1 MSANASEA
9 PSITIERDGHVLLIG
24 INRPHK
30 RNAFTV
36 DAYERLGLAYG
47 ELDRDPNLFCGVLH
61 AHGDHFT
68 GGLDLVDWS
77 SVITGGALP
86 VREGGLDP
94 VGVFTPR
101 VRKPVVCAVQGI
113 CYTIGFEL
121 LLSSD
126 VRIAA
131 PSLSMAQLEVKR
143 GIYPFGGATLRM
155 HREIGWSNAMRWM
168 LTGDAMTADEALRL
182 GLVSEIV
189 PQASL
194 LDRAKELAHS
204 IAKQA
209 PLAVQAVMA
218 SSQIVERE
226 GQAAATARL
235 FPDLQKLLASDDARE
250 GVASFIERREAR
262 FTGK

>member
-1 MSANASEA
+1 MTDA
-9 PSITIERDGHVLLIG
+9 PSITVERDGHVLLIG

-36 DAYERLGLAYG
+36 EAYERLGLAYA
-47 ELDRDPNLFCGVLH
+47 ELDRDPELFCGVLH

-68 GGLDLVDWS
+68 AGLDLVDWS
-77 SVITGGALP
+77 SVLAHRDGGALP
-86 VREGGLDP
+86 VKEGGLDP

-121 LLSSD
+121 LLASD

-131 PSLSMAQLEVKR
+131 PTLSMAQLEVKR

-182 GLVSEIV
+182 GLVSEV
-189 PQASL
+189 VAPDAL
-194 LDRAKELAHS
+194 LSRAKEIAHR

-209 PLAVQAVMA
+209 PLAVQAVIA
-218 SSQIVERE
+218 SSSTVERE
-226 GQAAATARL
+226 GQVAAKERL

-250 GVASFIERREAR
+250 GVASFVERREAR
-262 FTGK
+262 FVGR

>member
-1 MSANASEA
+1 MSDA
-9 PSITIERDGHVLLIG
+9 PSITVERDGHVLLIG

-36 DAYERLGLAYG
+36 EAYERLGLAYG
-47 ELDRDPNLFCGVLH
+47 ELDRDPDLFCGVLH

-86 VREGGLDP
+86 VAKGGLDP
-94 VGVFTPR
+94 VGVFGPR
-101 VRKPVVCAVQGI
+101 VRKPIVCAVKGI
-113 CYTIGFEL
+113 TYTIGFEL
-121 LLSSD
+121 LLASD

-131 PSLSMAQLEVKR
+131 PTLSMAQLEVKR

-189 PQASL
+189 PAEGL
-194 LDRAKELAHS
+194 LDRAKELAHR

-209 PLAVQAVMA
+209 PLAVQAVLA
-218 SSQIVERE
+218 SSTCVERE
-226 GQAAATARL
+226 GQREAIARL

-250 GVASFIERREAR
+250 GVASFVERREAK
-262 FTGK
+262 FTGR